1 MNTVLEADER
11 CPTCGRVGATPA
23 GVTAATLTGDLAFS
37 AGGMPG
43 DFLTGEFVK
52 EVVEADGILIVMR
65 QKADGTLDEAQYE
78 MASGAFKSVART
90 TRYIASHTAEDFT
103 EAAFLAGE
111 TADYQKL
118 SLAAGVPANA
128 YLGFW
133 QPATADEVTQILHS
147 NNRVTEPE
155 DWTREWSGPFALA
168 VNSVDG
174 YYLRSRVY
182 NAMSTD
188 EVIVIRQPTGLTWFP
203 RYMAGESGNG
213 QCVCGGRLHGGVSSG
228 QHESHL
234 APGTYR
240 RCF

>member
-1 MNTVLEADER
+1 M
-11 CPTCGRVGATPA
+11 
-23 GVTAATLTGDLAFS
+23 
-37 AGGMPG
+37 
-43 DFLTGEFVK
+43 
-52 EVVEADGILIVMR
+52 
-65 QKADGTLDEAQYE
+65 
-78 MASGAFKSVART
+78 SGAFKAVVRV

-103 EAAFLAGE
+103 EAAFLAGA
-111 TADYQKL
+111 TAEYQKL

-133 QPATADEVTQILHS
+133 QPATAAEVTQILHS

-174 YYLRSRVY
+174 YYMRSRVY

-203 RYMAGESGNG
+203 RYMAVKEWELTT
-213 QCVCGGRLHGGVSSG
+213 CLWRLTSR
-228 QHESHL
+228 QRIPRP
-234 APGTYR
+234 AR
-240 RCF
+240 A